1 MLFPIRILEEGQQV
15 EDLGFS
21 DGVGY
26 VVARD
31 GIYKKVKTAL
41 FEYLVKIGDK
51 EDVDGLAKTVP
62 PAAKVFTKIIPKE
75 LLRQIEAFF
84 RKAYEKYHGE
94 AIVLLYFNP
103 EKKEWMVRV
112 PPQKV
117 LGLHVKYNASEAPG
131 EIDGFYLASSI
142 HSHAAAGAFHSG
154 VDDHDELEF
163 DGLHITI
170 GNVDKSVRSY
180 VARWMLGRSV
190 FEAKLEEVLGAEIDE
205 MPDVPAAWMD
215 QVAKEEPVR
224 ATAHFTG
231 FAGKWIE
238 RSHFDFDAYNNDPIG
253 MTEVPDHTNKP
264 GEAYAER
271 DVVDD
276 PFALVY
282 DFESLLEDYRK

>member
-1 MLFPIRILEEGQQV
+1 MLFPIRILEEGQKV

-21 DGVGY
+21 NGVGY

-31 GIYKKVKTAL
+31 GIYKKVKTVL
-41 FEYLVKIGDK
+41 FEYLVKVGSK
-51 EDVDGLAKTVP
+51 ESIDGLAQTVP
-62 PAAKVFTKIIPKE
+62 LAANVFTKIIPKE

-84 RKAYEKYHGE
+84 RKAYEKYSGE

-103 EKKEWMVRV
+103 DKKEWMVRV

-117 LGLHVKYNASEAPG
+117 LGMHVKYDASEAPG
-131 EIDGFYLASSI
+131 ELDGFYLASSI
-142 HSHAAAGAFHSG
+142 HSHAAASAFHSG

-163 DGLHITI
+163 DGLHVTI
-170 GNVDKSVRSY
+170 GNVNKSVRSY
-180 VARWMLGRSV
+180 AARWMLGRTV

-215 QVAKEEPVR
+215 QVAQEEFTKPLR
-224 ATAHFTG
+224 ASSAF
-231 FAGKWIE
+231 IE
-238 RSHFDFDAYNNDPIG
+238 WEGRRSFDFDGYNDYPIG
-253 MTEVPDHTNKP
+253 MSEMPDNTNKP

-271 DVVDD
+271 DVVND

-282 DFESLLEDYRK
+282 DFEALLEDYQK